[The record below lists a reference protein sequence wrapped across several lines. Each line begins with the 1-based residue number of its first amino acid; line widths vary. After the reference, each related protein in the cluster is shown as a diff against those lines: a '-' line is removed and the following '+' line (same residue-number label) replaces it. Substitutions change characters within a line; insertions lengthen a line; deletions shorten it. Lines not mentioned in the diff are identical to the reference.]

1 MYFHGRPIYSISK
14 YISRKMKA
22 SPNILYNDYG
32 EALSS
37 GYIYTTYARIHTIE
51 MKASATFYII
61 DYAEAFTF
69 RYISGCLSFMIC

>member
-1 MYFHGRPIYSISK
+1 MYYCGRPIYTISE
-14 YISRKMKA
+14 YISRKYKSSA
-22 SPNILYNDYG
+22 NILYNDYA
-32 EALSS
+32 EDLSS

-51 MKASATFYII
+51 MKASANFYII